1 MKPDIGFERRLDG
14 QSLAKTAWVGLAFG
28 TQLEKSSSNF
38 PFHRIFPAYG
48 DQRKRRLRVNQ
59 DFSKLGIG
67 FHFTKMLKNR
77 QNRTKF
83 QSGTIGKKPVVE
95 NF

>member
-1 MKPDIGFERRLDG
+1 MEADIGFERRLDG
-14 QSLAKTAWVGLAFG
+14 KSLAKTAWVGLAFW

-48 DQRKRRLRVNQ
+48 DHRKRRLRVKQ

-67 FHFTKMLKNR
+67 FHFTKMLKNQ

-83 QSGTIGKKPVVE
+83 QSGSMGQKPLVK